1 MKCLKKLRG
10 DLEVDLFRAL
20 KCSIILLKSKMFL
33 CNVAFLHPPAT
44 ANFFEVCAGFRNLD
58 INTCFLSYG
67 FEEKYDFE
75 KGGGGKL

>member
-1 MKCLKKLRG
+1 
-10 DLEVDLFRAL
+10 
-20 KCSIILLKSKMFL
+20 MFL

-58 INTCFLSYG
+58 IYTCFLSYG

-75 KGGGGKL
+75 KGGGQIMSLTTNIHPCPLSKQK